1 MTAAATPQANVQERR
16 RDLGETLLALKDQR
30 QKTLTTYCHLTGVSA
45 PDQSA
50 ADGMK
55 DIAPVA
61 LQEFLNIMVDYI
73 AMGHFSVY
81 QRIIEGKERR
91 GAVKQAA
98 EVAYPGIG
106 ETTDVMVEFNDKYEN
121 FDGASS
127 DQAALKEDLS
137 RLGEMFAIRGEL
149 EDEIIEALLG

>member
-1 MTAAATPQANVQERR
+1 MTAAANTQERR
-16 RDLGETLLALKDQR
+16 RDLGETLDTLKEQR
-30 QKTLTTYCHLTGVSA
+30 QKTLLSYCHLTGVTKPAQPSV
-45 PDQSA
+45 
-50 ADGMK
+50 DGMN

-61 LQEFLNIMVDYI
+61 LQEFLNVMVDYI
-73 AMGHFSVY
+73 AMGHFTVY

-91 GAVKQAA
+91 GAVQEAA

-121 FDGASS
+121 FDGASA
-127 DQAALKEDLS
+127 DQKILKEDLA

-149 EDEIIEALLG
+149 EDEIIDALLG